1 MGIVIGSAVI
11 PLWNLMTWDKANASG
26 AIIAAWGGQLCGLIV
41 WIITCSVESGEVS
54 IKNLGNNWPMLLGNV
69 AAIGSSGLIHATL
82 SFGSPQNFDWKAFD
96 EKVELVEDDQ
106 TGLDDADYDENFLNE
121 ALAWIKL
128 WGCGLS
134 VVLCVVWPILSVPAG
149 VFTRDYFAFWVFGLS
164 AWVGAVRAPRWTTFS
179 SRRLR
184 SRHPLGLCGHSCDR
198 GAPDLRV
205 PRGTSGS
212 GPRHYGRCGAS
223 CPRATRLEKLV
234 SERAVAAAA
243 KRAAAEEV
251 VVLE

>member
-1 MGIVIGSAVI
+1 MS
-11 PLWNLMTWDKANASG
+11 PRP
-26 AIIAAWGGQLCGLIV
+26 GGQLSAGRGL
-41 WIITCSVESGEVS
+41 
-54 IKNLGNNWPMLLGNV
+54 WPSAYALFL
-69 AAIGSSGLIHATL
+69 TR
-82 SFGSPQNFDWKAFD
+82 SPGCPRAWVQCAHF
-96 EKVELVEDDQ
+96 
-106 TGLDDADYDENFLNE
+106 LDSR
-121 ALAWIKL
+121 
-128 WGCGLS
+128 LS

-223 CPRATRLEKLV
+223 CPRRPGRVEGKQAWHQGHGLTSLYNHNFGGDNQVRVEYGESRVCGVGRSTFRRCRESPGTVFGTTQLRLTLLKIA
-234 SERAVAAAA
+234 R
-243 KRAAAEEV
+243 
-251 VVLE
+251 